1 MHIHICL
8 VSAQL
13 LPNYIPVRIDR
24 PDMVYLISTAKMRSG
39 LTVRLQRM
47 LEQNGIQTV
56 VPVHNLPDAGI
67 NAIRAYATELV
78 ATLQRN
84 HAGAR
89 LTLNVT
95 GGNKLMSIGM
105 LEVFRDYAGLIYTD
119 TDNGCIEHIDNGR
132 REPIQFSLGIPEYL
146 AAYGALY
153 RQAVSDQSDWCET
166 AAARQTITQQLADV
180 AEDPRSANLITSMNA
195 MAVQALSRNGQVLER
210 PEQHFNW
217 EPRGFWEHCVQTW
230 ADAKLFSRIS
240 PQDIYFTRAENTR
253 YLAGVW
259 LEEFAWLTAKNLG
272 LNDVR
277 SGVEIAWE
285 KSPDTLNELD
295 VLVMHNNKMLVIE
308 CKTLRMQNNP
318 NFKPSD
324 ILYKIDSIGDN
335 IKGLFGKAVLLS
347 AMPPPA
353 GMIERART
361 QNIDILRPSELEP
374 YLQYWSDGG
383 RAIFSRT

>member
-13 LPNYIPVRIDR
+13 LPNYIPIRIEQ
-24 PDMVYLISTAKMRSG
+24 PDVVYLISTLKMRSS
-39 LTVRLQRM
+39 LTLRLQRM
-47 LEQNGIQTV
+47 LEKQGIQTV

-67 NAIRAYATELV
+67 NAIRAYANELV
-78 ATLQRN
+78 TILQRN

-105 LEVFRDYAGLIYTD
+105 LEVFRDHAGLIYTD
-119 TDNGCIEHIDNGR
+119 TDNGCIEHIDSGK
-132 REPIQFSLGIPEYL
+132 REPIQFGLSVPEYL
-146 AAYGALY
+146 TAYGALY
-153 RQAVSDQSDWCET
+153 RQAVSDQENWYEI
-166 AAARQTITQQLADV
+166 AIARQSITQQLADV

-195 MAVQALSRNGQVLER
+195 MAVQALSYNGQVLER
-210 PEQHFNW
+210 PLQHFNW
-217 EPRGFWEHCVQTW
+217 EPRGFWNYCVQTW
-230 ADAKLFSRIS
+230 ADAKLFTRITS
-240 PQDIYFTRAENTR
+240 QDIQFIEADQTR
-253 YLAGVW
+253 YLAGIW
-259 LEEFAWLTAKNLG
+259 LEEFAWLTAKNLN

-277 SGVEIAWE
+277 CGVEIAWE

-347 AMPPPA
+347 AMPPPL

-374 YLQYWSDGG
+374 YLQHWAGIS
-383 RAIFSRT
+383 S

>member
-13 LPNYIPVRIDR
+13 LPNYIPVRIDQ
-24 PDMVYLISTAKMRSG
+24 PNMVYLISTAKMRYG
-39 LTVRLQRM
+39 LTIRLQRM
-47 LEQNGIQTV
+47 LEQCGIQTV
-56 VPVHNLPDAGI
+56 VPIHNIPDAGI
-67 NAIRAYATELV
+67 NDIRAYALDLL
-78 ATLQRN
+78 AKLKNN
-84 HAGAR
+84 HPSAH

-105 LEVFRDYAGLIYTD
+105 LEIFRENAELVYTD
-119 TDNGCIEHIDNGR
+119 TDNGFIEHINRGMR
-132 REPIQFSLGIPEYL
+132 APITFRLSVPEYL

-153 RQAVSDQSDWCET
+153 RQAASDQT
-166 AAARQTITQQLADV
+166 AWHQTAIERQHITHQLADV

-195 MAVQALSRNGQVLER
+195 MAVQALSRNGQIIER
-210 PEQHFNW
+210 PEQQFHW
-217 EPRGFWEHCVQTW
+217 ELRGFWEHCVQKW
-230 ADAKLFSRIS
+230 ADANLFKRLNA
-240 PQDIYFTRAENTR
+240 QTIYFAHAENTR

-259 LEEFAWLTAKNLG
+259 LEEFAWLIANNLG

-285 KSPDTLNELD
+285 NSPDTLNELD
-295 VLVMHNNKMLVIE
+295 VLIMHNNKMLVIE

-347 AMPPPA
+347 AMPPPI

-361 QNIDILRPSELEP
+361 QNIDILRAFELEH
-374 YLQYWSDGG
+374 YLRHW
-383 RAIFSRT
+383 AALEPA